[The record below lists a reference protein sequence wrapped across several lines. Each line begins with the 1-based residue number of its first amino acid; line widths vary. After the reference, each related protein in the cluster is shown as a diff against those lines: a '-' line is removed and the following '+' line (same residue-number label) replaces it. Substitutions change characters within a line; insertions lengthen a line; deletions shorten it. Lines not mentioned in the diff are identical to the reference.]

1 LRHVR
6 DSSVRV
12 LQRCS
17 GLVKNEQ
24 TVHASDT
31 LQLKMAP
38 SGGMVA
44 LFSPA
49 K

>member
-1 LRHVR
+1 
-6 DSSVRV
+6 V